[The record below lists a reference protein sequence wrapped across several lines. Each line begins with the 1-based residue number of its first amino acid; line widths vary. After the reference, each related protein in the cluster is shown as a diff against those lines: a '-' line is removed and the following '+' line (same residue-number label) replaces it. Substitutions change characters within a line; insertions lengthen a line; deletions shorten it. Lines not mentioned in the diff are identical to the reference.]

1 MKMSLL
7 TEEQIVAIL
16 REHEEDVATAE
27 ACRRHGISSATLLKL
42 EIQVLRHGCFRCPRG
57 TTGQPPGP
65 REAFTIDPSTPWTS
79 YWTPSLRPARSTP
92 EEAARRQCKINRF
105 KSSWLW
111 EPTPRH
117 ATREAAGLPLN

>member
-57 TTGQPPGP
+57 TTGQPPRAP
-65 REAFTIDPSTPWTS
+65 RSFYHRSVHAMDFLLDTIA
-79 YWTPSLRPARSTP
+79 PARS
-92 EEAARRQCKINRF
+92 QH
-105 KSSWLW
+105 S
-111 EPTPRH
+111 
-117 ATREAAGLPLN
+117 